1 MQDGQAPQ
9 DQNPNHAA
17 GQVPEAA
24 AANAAPSVPAVDPQE
39 VAKLRSELE
48 RAREDA
54 AKYRVAKREESEARQ
69 KALEEQGQYKAL
81 AEERAKALAEYQQ
94 QLSEMQALSEKAQR
108 WAEYEKGELGRIEEA
123 KAALPESVQRAIDAV
138 PTLDGKRAVLD
149 AFNSQGPRAKAAVDA
164 SAGPPAKGGVVDW
177 ASLSGEALR
186 QASRAD
192 PDGYLR
198 WAGLKSA
205 RKPTLIDQL
214 ARFGGPQTPR

>member
-9 DQNPNHAA
+9 DQNPTAPGPA
-17 GQVPEAA
+17 PEATA
-24 AANAAPSVPAVDPQE
+24 AQAATSAPAVDPQE
-39 VAKLRSELE
+39 VAKLRAELE

-54 AKYRVAKREESEARQ
+54 ARYRVAKREESEARQ
-69 KALEEQGQYKAL
+69 KALEEQGQFKAL

-94 QLSEMQALSEKAQR
+94 QLESMRAIEEQAKR
-108 WAEYEKGELGRIEEA
+108 WAEYEQGELGRIDTA

-138 PTLDGKRAVLD
+138 PTLDGKRAVLE
-149 AFNSQGPRAKAAVDA
+149 AFNAQGPRAKAAVDA
-164 SAGPPAKGGVVDW
+164 SAGPPAKGGEVDW

-192 PDGYLR
+192 PEGYLK